1 MTSYFQG
8 YVTYEDVRQHKHHP
22 EAYLKAIN
30 LSGIKPCKIVVIEDS
45 IPGLISATRASLS
58 CILTLSS
65 SNRFMY
71 EEMSEA
77 KSILEHTLIKPISP
91 LDLSESDVLE
101 AQKNR
106 YSDTN
111 LKENIRH

>member
-1 MTSYFQG
+1 MI
-8 YVTYEDVRQHKHHP
+8 P
-22 EAYLKAIN
+22 EENKNEVAEFDKEILKTVKIIPIN
-30 LSGIKPCKIVVIEDS
+30 
-45 IPGLISATRASLS
+45 
-58 CILTLSS
+58 
-65 SNRFMY
+65 
-71 EEMSEA
+71 EA

>member
-1 MTSYFQG
+1 MA
-8 YVTYEDVRQHKHHP
+8 VHRP
-22 EAYLKAIN
+22 EEKKNEVVEFDKEILKTVKIIPIN
-30 LSGIKPCKIVVIEDS
+30 
-45 IPGLISATRASLS
+45 
-58 CILTLSS
+58 
-65 SNRFMY
+65 
-71 EEMSEA
+71 EA
-77 KSILEHTLIKPISP
+77 KSILEHTLIKPVSP